1 MNQKGGWETAKQK
14 VLVMVESQAPT
25 DGTHRGKRR
34 KLRMVAVPTLDQ
46 VEIWKIEDQLLKRTS
61 SIRTDAYKGYNI
73 LDALKKR
80 TECNSQ

>member
-1 MNQKGGWETAKQK
+1 MILIRLLNQKGGWETAKQK

-25 DGTHRGKRR
+25 DGTHRGKRG

-61 SIRTDAYKGYNI
+61 SIRT
-73 LDALKKR
+73 
-80 TECNSQ
+80 